1 MEIPKFSLESETLY
15 DRHLSVWELEGNVPR
30 QRDDVYRTSMTL
42 AFILSRSKLHIA
54 TEKLME
60 NISVGEKRAMWIR
73 IHHETPF
80 FVKSEFL
87 KTRAFIGSE
96 ISPETAAKVQR
107 RLDGLLNFVHTELDG
122 TNKFL

>member
-1 MEIPKFSLESETLY
+1 
-15 DRHLSVWELEGNVPR
+15 
-30 QRDDVYRTSMTL
+30 MTL
-42 AFILSRSKLHIA
+42 AFILSRSKLYIA
-54 TEKLME
+54 SEKLME
-60 NISVGEKRAMWIR
+60 NISDDEKRAMWIR

-122 TNKFL
+122 NKQVSIDNRFIVNWLVETRALLIDH